1 MPTISRPG
9 MEFKQVIVV
18 RADLK
23 MSVGKL
29 SSQVGHAAV
38 SAAEECRKKENDWY
52 KSWLD
57 EGQRKVVL
65 KAESLD
71 ELLGLKAELDKVD
84 IPNVLITDK
93 GLTELP
99 PDTVTALGIGPAPEQ
114 VVDKITGRLLLL

>member
-1 MPTISRPG
+1 

-18 RADLK
+18 RSDLK

-38 SAAEECRKKENDWY
+38 SAAEECRKRENDWF

-65 KAESLD
+65 KVDSLE
-71 ELLGLKAELDKVD
+71 ELLGLKAELDEID
-84 IPNVLITDK
+84 IPNSLITDK

-99 PDTVTALGIGPAPEQ
+99 PDTITALGIGPASDQ
-114 VVDKITGRLLLL
+114 ILDKITGRLLLL